1 MREEST
7 DMSTPSD
14 AVLVAKAQ
22 AGCGSALSTLLE
34 RYDRSAYAIAF
45 RMMGNHA
52 DASDA
57 AQEALVRVFTS
68 LQNFQGN
75 SAFSTWLYRI
85 VTNSCLDALR
95 RRSRSRMQSM
105 EEQAVAI
112 EVDALLSHEAEVSAS
127 PADRAEERELQA
139 AVQRSIDLLPAEYK
153 AVVILRD
160 IQGYSYPE
168 IAEILATS
176 IGTIKSRLFR
186 ARRALRSILAVKEP
200 ATAAEFHP
208 VAS

>member
-1 MREEST
+1 
-7 DMSTPSD
+7 MSTPSD
-14 AVLVAKAQ
+14 VVLVAQAQ
-22 AGCGSALSTLLE
+22 AGCGSALSALIE

-57 AQEALVRVFTS
+57 AQEALLRVFTA
-68 LQNFQGN
+68 LQNFQGH

-105 EEQAVAI
+105 EEQAVAL
-112 EVDALLSHEAEVSAS
+112 EVDALLSHEAHVTAS
-127 PADRAEERELQA
+127 PADRAEQQEVQA
-139 AVQRSIDLLPAEYK
+139 AVQRMIDRLPSEYRL
-153 AVVILRD
+153 VVVLRD

-176 IGTIKSRLFR
+176 VGTIKSRLFR
-186 ARRALRSILAVKEP
+186 ARRALRMLLTANEP
-200 ATAAEFHP
+200 ATVAEFHS

>member
-1 MREEST
+1 
-7 DMSTPSD
+7 MSTPSD
-14 AVLVAKAQ
+14 TVLVAQAQ
-22 AGCGSALSTLLE
+22 AGCGSALSALLE

-57 AQEALVRVFTS
+57 AQEALLRVFTS
-68 LQNFQGN
+68 LHNFQGN

-95 RRSRSRMQSM
+95 RRSRSRLQSM

-112 EVDALLSHEAEVSAS
+112 EVDDLLSHEAEISAS

-139 AVQRSIDLLPAEYK
+139 AVQRAIDLLPAEYK
-153 AVVILRD
+153 AVVVLRD

-168 IAEILATS
+168 IAEIMATS

-186 ARRALRSILAVKEP
+186 ARRALRAILVVNEP

>member
-1 MREEST
+1 
-7 DMSTPSD
+7 MSTPSD
-14 AVLVAKAQ
+14 TILVAKAQ
-22 AGCGSALSTLLE
+22 AGCGSALSALLE

-57 AQEALVRVFTS
+57 AQEALLRVFTS

-95 RRSRSRMQSM
+95 RRSRSRTQSI
-105 EEQAVAI
+105 EEQSVAI
-112 EVDALLSHEAEVSAS
+112 EVDALLTYEAELSAS
-127 PADRAEERELQA
+127 PADRAEERELQG
-139 AVQRSIDLLPAEYK
+139 AVRRAIELLPAEYK
-153 AVVILRD
+153 TVVLLRD
-160 IQGYSYPE
+160 IQGFSYPE
-168 IAEILATS
+168 IAAQLSTS
-176 IGTIKSRLFR
+176 VGTIKSRLFR
-186 ARRALRSILAVKEP
+186 ARRALRALMSVCEP
-200 ATAAEFHP
+200 AMVADLH